1 MTVARCN
8 NGKRE
13 CDNMELK
20 DFMNMNKLQEIQNN
34 FSEATG
40 LAAIAVGK
48 NGEYITEGSNFTD
61 FCMKYTRG
69 SKEGNRR
76 CVKCDN
82 ECSGTYFCHAGLMD
96 FSVDIV
102 VNGEKMGAIIGGQVL
117 PKQPDE
123 EEFRN
128 TAKELGIDPEKYI
141 QALRKVPVSTEKRIR
156 SSANLLGI
164 IVNQLVNLEY
174 FKHVNA
180 GRLDKVKDEI
190 SKSGEL
196 IAEINDNTGH
206 LKGIANRQTILSL
219 NATIEAARSRLIQK
233 QKLWAHCQ
241 CSGDCDSLSL
251 STGEVPWIVVC
262 PIYHADSSQLFQSNL
277 LGFFLRL
284 LLNHNQ
290 SFFYIFKGC
299 LSFKKIKGLKYHS
312 CILSQM

>member
-1 MTVARCN
+1 MNIR
-8 NGKRE
+8 
-13 CDNMELK
+13 
-20 DFMNMNKLQEIQNN
+20 DFMDLQKMQKVQDE
-34 FSEATG
+34 FSNATG
-40 LAAIAVGK
+40 LAAIAIDNDGQ
-48 NGEYITEGSNFTD
+48 YLTEGSNFTD

-219 NATIEAARSRLIQK
+219 NATIEAARSGEAGKGFAVVAKSMQELSGQSASIYNDIEKSVGEITRLMSDI
-233 QKLWAHCQ
+233 
-241 CSGDCDSLSL
+241 
-251 STGEVPWIVVC
+251 STAFEE
-262 PIYHADSSQLFQSNL
+262 S
-277 LGFFLRL
+277 
-284 LLNHNQ
+284 
-290 SFFYIFKGC
+290 K
-299 LSFKKIKGLKYHS
+299 
-312 CILSQM
+312 